1 MRLGF
6 ASTFIGAGIA
16 IIAMVLPMIW
26 EDPPEWVLL
35 VLLSLGGL
43 LFLVGVLT
51 LAWALIWRGDERQPV
66 TPSSPNMSVTSRNQ
80 RGGVT
85 AYQVNI
91 GNEKDD
97 KNAE

>member
-51 LAWALIWRGDERQPV
+51 LAWALTEYERNVPKLARRGNGISGEYRQ
-66 TPSSPNMSVTSRNQ
+66 RE
-80 RGGVT
+80 G
-85 AYQVNI
+85 
-91 GNEKDD
+91 
-97 KNAE
+97 